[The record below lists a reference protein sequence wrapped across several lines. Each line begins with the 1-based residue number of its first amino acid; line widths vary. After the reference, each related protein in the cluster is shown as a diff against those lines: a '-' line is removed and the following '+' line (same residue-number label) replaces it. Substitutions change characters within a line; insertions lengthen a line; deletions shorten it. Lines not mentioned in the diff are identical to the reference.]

1 VDDKYGRY
9 IDKSC
14 KLLLILVRI
23 VAFDRN
29 IAQTAELQGKG
40 AGAGKGAQQGE
51 DAQQPD
57 PVFIDNSGYDNAE
70 RDDHPDPFGCLVGVA
85 FLCLAHTGI
94 IAQGDRFFN

>member
-1 VDDKYGRY
+1 MEK
-9 IDKSC
+9 IC

-40 AGAGKGAQQGE
+40 AGTGKGAQQGE

-57 PVFIDNSGYDNAE
+57 PVFIDNSGCDNAE
-70 RDDHPDPFGCLVGVA
+70 RHDDADPLGCLVGVA
-85 FLCLAHTGI
+85 FL
-94 IAQGDRFFN
+94 